1 MSMEF
6 LFGVENVLKLIV
18 LMAAQLHEY
27 TKIQ

>member
-6 LFGVENVLKLIV
+6 LLGVENVLKLIV
-18 LMAAQLHEY
+18 LMAAQFREY